1 MPLTCTSPLDF
12 GSVPIGNTKTLNVT
26 CTANIAITKLNGIV
40 LGKAVF
46 LASNSS
52 LPTGAIAKGA
62 SFNFPV
68 VFDLTNHQ
76 LTAGSTSSPS
86 VTPGVQ
92 TSSVS
97 VLTTNAVTGYAS
109 SQPITLT
116 GMSISS
122 APFLSINPLMVDFDG
137 VVVGS
142 AAAESGSDNTF
153 IINNIGLSN
162 MTILGL
168 AYTTDPITSPNAV
181 FHNLTETVD
190 ANGTTITTFD
200 PYGVFTSDDMPQ
212 VGTVI
217 PGGKSITVDA
227 NFKSNVSSSLHIEKN
242 ITDNYRSPEHTIPC
256 SKCIL
261 MVEMPIRSSLA
272 LLLLFPSHS

>member
-1 MPLTCTSPLDF
+1 
-12 GSVPIGNTKTLNVT
+12 VT
-26 CTANIAITKLNGIV
+26 CTANIGITSFNGFV
-40 LGKAVF
+40 LGKSVY

-52 LPTGAIAKGA
+52 LPKGAIAAGA

-76 LTAGSTSSPS
+76 LSAGSTSSPS

-92 TSSVS
+92 TSSIS
-97 VLTTNAVTGYAS
+97 ILTTNAQAGYAS
-109 SQPITLT
+109 QQPITLT

-142 AAAESGSDNTF
+142 AAAETGSDSTF

-168 AYTTDPITSPNAV
+168 AYTTGSIASGNAT
-181 FHNLTETVD
+181 FYNLTQSTD
-190 ANGTTITTFD
+190 ANGTTVTVFD
-200 PYGVFTSDDMPQ
+200 ANGYFTSEDMPQ

-217 PGGKSITVDA
+217 PGGGSITVNA
-227 NFKSNVSSSLHIEKN
+227 NFNSNVNAPLGQ
-242 ITDNYRSPEHTIPC
+242 
-256 SKCIL
+256 
-261 MVEMPIRSSLA
+261 
-272 LLLLFPSHS
+272 